1 MSTKNKVKANTD
13 TVIAQQEQLV
23 NTTPVV
29 DATVTNTNAPVLRA
43 PGRPPVPGS
52 KRQLELAEKEQRKA
66 ANGGVIPK
74 GRPVAPESKKQK
86 RAAELARLK
95 SLGLGKPG
103 QHGMYL
109 KKNDL
114 LNEDGTINEAK
125 CKAFHGIVD

>member
-1 MSTKNKVKANTD
+1 MSKVKVKASTD
-13 TVIAQQEQLV
+13 AVINEQ
-23 NTTPVV
+23 NKI
-29 DATVTNTNAPVLRA
+29 DATPSIQASVVSVNKTEVRA

-52 KRQLELAEKEQRKA
+52 KRQLELAEKEARKA

-74 GRPVAPESKKQK
+74 GRPIAPDSKKQK

-109 KKNDL
+109 KKNGL

-125 CKAFHGIVD
+125 CKAFHGITE

>member
-1 MSTKNKVKANTD
+1 MSKTKTKANTD
-13 TVIAQQEQLV
+13 TVIAQQEKLA
-23 NTTPVV
+23 NATPVAT
-29 DATVTNTNAPVLRA
+29 ATVTNTNTPRL
-43 PGRPPVPGS
+43 PGRPPVAGS

-74 GRPVAPESKKQK
+74 GRPIAPDSKKQT

-95 SLGLGKPG
+95 ALGLGKPG

-109 KKNDL
+109 KKNGL

-125 CKAFHGIVD
+125 CKAFHGIAD